1 MTLGNLIFKRGVSV
15 QPITVLVVDD
25 YEPARKA
32 FRELLEQE
40 EGIQVIGEAADGR
53 EAIAKYQELHPQVI
67 LMDVKMPRMNGI
79 TATGRIKKQSPEAKV
94 IILSAYDEK
103 DLAEKAMNLGASA
116 YLTKNQAVEDIIR
129 TILNVCKKKPQA

>member
-1 MTLGNLIFKRGVSV
+1 MQLIK
-15 QPITVLVVDD
+15 VLIVDD

>member
-1 MTLGNLIFKRGVSV
+1 V

-32 FRELLEQE
+32 FRELLEQKK
-40 EGIQVIGEAADGR
+40 GIRVVGEAADGR
-53 EAIAKYQELHPQVI
+53 EAIVKNQELHPQVI
-67 LMDVKMPRMNGI
+67 LMDAKMPKMDGI
-79 TATGRIKKQSPEAKV
+79 TATDQIKKQSPEAKV

-103 DLAEKAMNLGASA
+103 DLIEKAMKLGADA
-116 YLTKNQAVEDIIR
+116 YLSKNQPIEDIIR

>member
-1 MTLGNLIFKRGVSV
+1 M
-15 QPITVLVVDD
+15 QPIRVLVVDD

-40 EGIQVIGEAADGR
+40 EGIQVVGEAADGR

-67 LMDVKMPRMNGI
+67 LMDVKMPKMNGI

-103 DLAEKAMNLGASA
+103 DLVEKAMKLGADA
-116 YLTKNQAVEDIIR
+116 YVTKNQPVEDIIR
-129 TILNVCKKKPQA
+129 TILSVRKKKPQA